1 MGQLKYKWVTVKE
14 AVELVLSDK
23 FDNGGSLDF
32 TLDKEEI
39 VKEYRDFLPTGWYG
53 IARVHIF
60 DGDSIVIGYYGGG
73 IEKAVNCL
81 HIKDYPDEAFEDTL
95 VTFLGFLNE
104 EGVDIQRGK
113 CCEYTETSLICIDE
127 SYPNKC

>member
-1 MGQLKYKWVTVKE
+1 MEQLKYKWITVKE

-39 VKEYRDFLPTGWYG
+39 VKEYSDFLPTGWYG

-81 HIKDYPDEAFEDTL
+81 HMEDDPKDYYKAVL
-95 VTFLGFLNE
+95 VTFLEFLNE